1 MIGIGVFY
9 VFISW
14 MAIAGTGPEQAIALA
29 QDPNRAGEIFY
40 GPARQYLG
48 EWAVGVFKLLVIT
61 GSFACGMAFHNCAAR
76 YLYALGRENLFPF
89 AGRTLGR
96 SHSRHGSP
104 MLPLRCRP
112 LSPR

>member
-48 EWAVGVFKLLVIT
+48 EWAVG
-61 GSFACGMAFHNCAAR
+61 C
-76 YLYALGRENLFPF
+76 
-89 AGRTLGR
+89 
-96 SHSRHGSP
+96 
-104 MLPLRCRP
+104 
-112 LSPR
+112 LSCW